1 MNVLCLC
8 SRNRLRSPTAEWV
21 ASQLDYVNAD
31 SAGLAADAEV
41 VVNSEQIKLADI
53 IVVMDKS
60 HLKKL
65 KTQFSKYLSNKRVIC
80 LDIPDNYQ
88 YMQPELIELL
98 EKRMLPQLKRKK

>member
-21 ASQLDYVNAD
+21 ASQLEHVQSD
-31 SAGLAADAEV
+31 SAGLAPDAEV
-41 VVNSEQIKLADI
+41 VVDSEQVRWADT

-65 KTQFSKYLSNKRVIC
+65 KSKFSKYLAGKKIVC
-80 LDIPDNYQ
+80 LDIPDNYE
-88 YMQPELIELL
+88 YMQPELIVLL
-98 EKRMLPQLKRKK
+98 EKRMIPHLRRKK